1 MATVIGLMADPGLPM
16 DLARKLNHEPPTDSE
31 GWRYVLASEKLP
43 LDRDG
48 EIPLARF
55 AQHLGRNREWDYAI
69 YITELPIWR
78 EGAPVR
84 FEINHEGRAALVS
97 LPSLGI
103 LQLRNR
109 LQNLL
114 DEITRAM
121 LDGAEPRGTVTTR
134 HHQLRHDS
142 SLERAEYMLA
152 SGVLGRLQLL
162 VGMVRSNR
170 PGRLITAM
178 SNSIATAIATGAF
191 GIFYASIWNLA
202 DALHPARL
210 AGISLLVSG
219 ALTAWLIAHNGL
231 WNTTGLVP
239 DAGRRRRDNAATTV
253 TISISVLIMHILLFL
268 AMFAAALIIIDSGF
282 LEDQL
287 GHTVTITAYLRLS
300 LLASSLGMLAGAVGS
315 NFDSEDAIREA
326 TYSRRE
332 AERRRMFDERHRE
345 NE

>member
-1 MATVIGLMADPGLPM
+1 
-16 DLARKLNHEPPTDSE
+16 
-31 GWRYVLASEKLP
+31 
-43 LDRDG
+43 
-48 EIPLARF
+48 
-55 AQHLGRNREWDYAI
+55 
-69 YITELPIWR
+69 
-78 EGAPVR
+78 
-84 FEINHEGRAALVS
+84 
-97 LPSLGI
+97 
-103 LQLRNR
+103 
-109 LQNLL
+109 
-114 DEITRAM
+114 
-121 LDGAEPRGTVTTR
+121 
-134 HHQLRHDS
+134 LRHDS

-152 SGVLGRLQLL
+152 SGVVGRLQLL

-345 NE
+345 DD